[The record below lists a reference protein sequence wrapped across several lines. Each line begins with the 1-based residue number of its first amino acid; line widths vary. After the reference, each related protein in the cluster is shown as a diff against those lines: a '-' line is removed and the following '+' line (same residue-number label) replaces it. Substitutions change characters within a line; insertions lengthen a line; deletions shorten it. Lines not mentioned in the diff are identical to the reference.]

1 MKLQAPFLVLWTL
14 AVGASVA
21 AFVLHLAL
29 RGRTMQLGYEL
40 GRARAEQGRLR
51 EVERALEVE
60 QASYQTPQRVDVV
73 ARTLLGMS
81 APMADRIVP
90 LAAPAVAPPPPV
102 APAPTSADAGPAP
115 IEPPVATRGR

>member
-102 APAPTSADAGPAP
+102 APAPASADAGPAP